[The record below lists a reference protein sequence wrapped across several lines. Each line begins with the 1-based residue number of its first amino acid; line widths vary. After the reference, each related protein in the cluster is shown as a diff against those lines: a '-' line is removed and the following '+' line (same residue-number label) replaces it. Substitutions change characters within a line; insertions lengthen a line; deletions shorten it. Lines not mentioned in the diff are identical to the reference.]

1 MFTKVLREGC
11 LCMAVPGSKLLFAGH
26 TLRTL
31 DDSIHN
37 SDAFMVNFVSLF
49 VLLVYVYYCVST
61 IIYFIDSNNCMTTS
75 HTFRFKFKYL
85 SYKN

>member
-1 MFTKVLREGC
+1 
-11 LCMAVPGSKLLFAGH
+11 MAVPGSKLLFAGH

-37 SDAFMVNFVSLF
+37 SDTFMVHFVSLF

-61 IIYFIDSNNCMTTS
+61 IIIYFIDSNNCMTTS

>member
-37 SDAFMVNFVSLF
+37 SDTFMVSLF
-49 VLLVYVYYCVST
+49 VLLVYVYYCVCNHN
-61 IIYFIDSNNCMTTS
+61 ILY
-75 HTFRFKFKYL
+75 
-85 SYKN
+85 